1 MIFDHRYPGTDLHE
15 LDLAYV
21 LGEVNALKYTLNN
34 FVKNNTFKFAD
45 PIEWD
50 ITTQYAAVTI
60 VKYRSH
66 IFYVSTQPVPA
77 GIQITNTNY
86 WYKLLDYSGGGGSG
100 GVGPEVISIYDNGSS
115 TTAIR
120 NYTAWD
126 ILWYNDTLY
135 TATENIAQGATLT
148 VGTNINEVTVGELI
162 TRLINDSIQYDSDI
176 SGILHD
182 LGVVQNDLSDA
193 QGDISDIEGDITS
206 LQAAYGYNKN
216 AITTY
221 DQGTSNVAIRNYNA
235 WELFWMNNN
244 LYLTLRAVTSGT
256 TMVSG
261 TDYSSITLSYE
272 LKRLVDDSVSY
283 AAAISALQSAV
294 SALQFNIVHKT
305 SADTSQTL
313 AANTFYVWP
322 EMSTLTITCPATGG
336 PYAFRFESG
345 STPTTFTMTG
355 ISMPTG
361 FQVEAN
367 SIYEINVLEGYG
379 VIQVWEA

>member
-361 FQVEAN
+361 FQVEAD